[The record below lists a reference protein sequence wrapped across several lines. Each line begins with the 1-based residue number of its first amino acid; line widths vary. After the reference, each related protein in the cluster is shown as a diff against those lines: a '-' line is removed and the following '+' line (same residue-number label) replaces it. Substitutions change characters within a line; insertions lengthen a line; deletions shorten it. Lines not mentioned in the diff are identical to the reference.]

1 MLNLKRIAITGSL
14 ASGKT
19 TVCQFFEQW
28 GACVVNADRLLH
40 CAFSADTSIGR
51 RIHSLFGN
59 RVFEGSSINRAHIAK
74 IVASEPKLLTD
85 LEEICHPY
93 VNREIHRHYREA
105 SRKGG
110 YPLFVAEIPLLFE
123 SRFPLWQWFDA
134 IVVVV
139 SERTMAKERYKQSG
153 GTSEQFDF
161 REARQMSP
169 LKKIQRADYTVVNN
183 GSLEELKNNA
193 KKIFDSLKP
202 KPPNNTIIS

>member
-1 MLNLKRIAITGSL
+1 MLNLKRIAITGSI

-28 GACVVNADRLLH
+28 GACIVNADRLLH
-40 CAFSADTSIGR
+40 CAFSTDTSIGR

-59 RVFEGSSINRAHIAK
+59 KVFEGNSINRTLIAK
-74 IVASEPKLLTD
+74 VVASEPNLLTE

-105 SRKGG
+105 SRTRR
-110 YPLFVAEIPLLFE
+110 YSLFVAEIPLLFE

-139 SERTMAKERYKQSG
+139 SERKIAKERYKQSS

-161 REARQMSP
+161 REARQMPP
-169 LKKIQRADYTVVNN
+169 LKKMQRANYIIVNN
-183 GSLEELKNNA
+183 ESLEELKNNA
-193 KKIFDSLKP
+193 KKIFDSLKTKTP
-202 KPPNNTIIS
+202 